1 MEFYTPVYDT
11 LEKREKDSDDYRKT
25 IFWKP
30 NITINPLE
38 PMSVFSFY
46 AANKESVYLI
56 KIEGI
61 TDEGDIISETRYLTV
76 HF

>member
-1 MEFYTPVYDT
+1 
-11 LEKREKDSDDYRKT
+11 
-25 IFWKP
+25 
-30 NITINPLE
+30 
-38 PMSVFSFY
+38 MSVFSFY